1 MLEKG
6 QLRGPALVKVFG
18 WYDNETSGATP
29 AGWPTSPRSS
39 GHSCKTTQ
47 RNARRTVMTTQPI
60 IAGVDGSE
68 ESLGAAE
75 WAAREATARKTALR
89 IVSSQALLPRM
100 SLDPAGR
107 ETVAGVIY
115 NATRDALASAAER
128 AVELEPGLA
137 IDTGPPR
144 R

>member
-1 MLEKG
+1 
-6 QLRGPALVKVFG
+6 
-18 WYDNETSGATP
+18 
-29 AGWPTSPRSS
+29 
-39 GHSCKTTQ
+39 
-47 RNARRTVMTTQPI
+47 
-60 IAGVDGSE
+60 
-68 ESLGAAE
+68 
-75 WAAREATARKTALR
+75 
-89 IVSSQALLPRM
+89 M